1 MMETKEE
8 RKQCVLVWDTACDD
22 VVHYMCAALHYLVP
36 RLICNSLLSVRLR
49 PSAIITSLQLGLC
62 LQQMDF
68 PIITITIVVSVIP
81 LFSTRLKDLFSS
93 GEEHLNH
100 PLRRWDGLER
110 SSKITWNMMLF
121 EKKIYIFLP
130 LFLHEGRRSH
140 SSGCTSFYGSR
151 FPWWTFFFVKV
162 IVDGDFAIV

>member
-8 RKQCVLVWDTACDD
+8 RKRCVLVWETACDD

-49 PSAIITSLQLGLC
+49 PSAIITTLQRGLC

-68 PIITITIVVSVIP
+68 PIITITILVSVIP

-100 PLRRWDGLER
+100 PLLRWDGLER
-110 SSKITWNMMLF
+110 SSKITWSMMLF
-121 EKKIYIFLP
+121 EKKNIFLL
-130 LFLHEGRRSH
+130 LFLHESRRSQ
-140 SSGCTSFYGSR
+140 SSGCTSFYHSR
-151 FPWWTFFFVKV
+151 FPWSIFFLSN
-162 IVDGDFAIV
+162 

>member
-8 RKQCVLVWDTACDD
+8 RKRCVLVWDTACDD

-49 PSAIITSLQLGLC
+49 PSAIITYLQRGLC

-68 PIITITIVVSVIP
+68 PIITITIVASVIP
-81 LFSTRLKDLFSS
+81 LFSMRLKDLFSS

-100 PLRRWDGLER
+100 PLLRWDGLER
-110 SSKITWNMMLF
+110 SSKITWSMMLF
-121 EKKIYIFLP
+121 EKKKYFCHSFCTRVEGCTRAGAQVFIIHVFHGGFFFLSRSLWMEILP
-130 LFLHEGRRSH
+130 LSN
-140 SSGCTSFYGSR
+140 
-151 FPWWTFFFVKV
+151 
-162 IVDGDFAIV
+162 